1 MGRSYTEAEY
11 RNLKRRER
19 EVIQHML
26 DEVRDSK
33 DKRYMYRDK
42 HAVTDIKDMLN
53 QSAQLYGDA
62 PLFMQKY
69 KSNEPFGEISFKQA
83 LADVNALGTAMIKLL
98 GLRDKHI
105 GVIGRNSVEWA
116 ESYLAITGGV
126 GVVVPLDRE
135 LNEDE
140 LHQLTIKG
148 ELSAVITVNKKYY
161 EKFISIKNAGDTQL
175 RYIINAD
182 MDEDDPDDPS
192 HLSWTNL
199 RREGRRLLA
208 AGERCYL
215 DAQIINTDLAAI
227 LFTSGTSGVSKG
239 VMLSNRNLVLDVIL
253 CQTMLDAGQGDILFS
268 VLPMHHAYEC
278 TATFLDGVYDGA
290 AIAFCR
296 GLKYIRKDIMEIRP
310 TVMLAVPVII
320 ENFYNKIIRG
330 LREQGEDKILLKF
343 LLKQSESKRIKLRLP
358 RAAREQIKQI
368 FGGRLRTIISGGAA
382 IDGDILDFFCGLG
395 FRAVQGYGLTECSPI
410 VALNPDKRKYMK
422 NTSAGHLLPFTECKI
437 INKDDNGI
445 GEICFRGPTIM
456 LGYYKDEERTAEVL
470 DSEGWFHTGDLGYLD
485 RDKYVFITGR
495 QKNIII
501 TGNGKNIFPEEL
513 EGYLLSNKYIE
524 ECMVWG
530 ADTDPTTPW
539 NGICATIRVSEE
551 EVDKALGEDHSDDQ
565 VYELIEKEV
574 DKINNKQPRFKNIAH
589 IIIRKRPF
597 DMTTTK
603 KIRRFIED
611 NKRA

>member
-1 MGRSYTEAEY
+1 MSRSYTEAEY

-19 EVIQHML
+19 EVIQHMI
-26 DEVRDSK
+26 DEVKNSK

-42 HAVTDIKDMLN
+42 HAVTDLKDMLN

-69 KSNEPFGEISFKQA
+69 KSNEPFREVSFKQT
-83 LADVNALGTAMIKLL
+83 LADVNAIGTAMIKQLNL
-98 GLRDKHI
+98 KNKHI

-148 ELSAVITVNKKYY
+148 ELSAVVTVNKKYY
-161 EKFISIKNAGDTQL
+161 EKFVKIKEAGDTQL
-175 RYIINAD
+175 EYIINAD
-182 MDEDDPDDPS
+182 MEENDLEDPS
-192 HLSWTNL
+192 LISWVQL
-199 RREGRRLLA
+199 RRYGRRLLSM
-208 AGERCYL
+208 GERCYL

-253 CQTMLDAGQGDILFS
+253 CQTMFYAGPGDVLFS
-268 VLPMHHAYEC
+268 VLPIHHAYEC
-278 TATFLDGVYDGA
+278 TATFLDAVYDGA

-296 GLKYIRKDIMEIRP
+296 GLKYIRKDILEVKP
-310 TVMLAVPVII
+310 TVMLSVPVII

-358 RAAREQIKQI
+358 RPAREQIKQI
-368 FGGRLRTIISGGAA
+368 FGGRLRSIICGGAA

-410 VALNPDKRKYMK
+410 VALNPDKRKFMK
-422 NTSAGHLLPFTECKI
+422 NASAGHLLPFTECKI
-437 INKDDNGI
+437 IDKDDNGI

-456 LGYYKDEERTAEVL
+456 LGYYKDEERTREVL
-470 DSEGWFHTGDLGYLD
+470 DDEGWFHTGDLGYLD
-485 RDKYVFITGR
+485 RDNYVFITGR
-495 QKNIII
+495 RKNIII
-501 TGNGKNIFPEEL
+501 TGNGKNVFPEEL
-513 EGYLLSNKYIE
+513 ESYLLASKYID

-530 ADTDPTTPW
+530 ADTDPNTSW
-539 NGICATIRVSEE
+539 NGICATLRVSEE
-551 EVDKALGEDHSDDQ
+551 DVAKALGEGYTDDQ
-565 VYELIEKEV
+565 VFELIEKEV
-574 DKINNKQPRFKNIAH
+574 DKINAKQPRFKNIAH

-597 DMTTTK
+597 DTTTSM
-603 KIRRFIED
+603 KIRRFVED